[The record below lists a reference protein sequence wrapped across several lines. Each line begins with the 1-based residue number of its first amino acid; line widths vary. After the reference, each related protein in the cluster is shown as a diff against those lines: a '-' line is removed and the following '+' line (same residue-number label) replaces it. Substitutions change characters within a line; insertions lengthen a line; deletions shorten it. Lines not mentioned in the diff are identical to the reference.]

1 MLDTEF
7 MIQKIKNKLYSRLAG
22 TGNAVIIPFYIFIFQ
37 RLMGMRVLGGLQ
49 SNDISLSFGLTHGLR
64 IRFMGQHNSIAI
76 NKLVRIDNLKIDIL
90 GNNSQLVI
98 GKNVNITDCHFRV
111 SGENALLVIGDGAVL
126 VGNFI
131 LIADDDCT
139 LEIGNGSLLGAG
151 AQIRLGDSHAV
162 VNINEMKVSNK
173 ATHVKLHNRV
183 WLGLDCLVL
192 KNVEIGPNSVVGAR
206 SVITKNLPANSLS
219 AGVPAKVLRTGVTWH
234 HQSGDNMPDNWSH
247 EILRHIMKS

>member
-1 MLDTEF
+1 
-7 MIQKIKNKLYSRLAG
+7 MIQKLQNKLYSRFAG
-22 TGNAVIIPFYIFIFQ
+22 TNNLIFIAFYNFIFQ
-37 RLMGMRVLGGLQ
+37 KLMGMRILGALGL
-49 SNDISLSFGLTHGLR
+49 NNILLSFGLTQGLQ
-64 IRFMGQHNSIAI
+64 IRFMGKYNSIKI
-76 NKLVRIDNLKIDIL
+76 NKLVRICNLKIDVL
-90 GNNSQLVI
+90 GNNLKLFV
-98 GKNVNITDCHFRV
+98 GENVNITDCHFRV
-111 SGENALLVIGDGAVL
+111 SGENASFIIGDGAEL

-131 LIADDDCT
+131 LITDNDCT
-139 LEIGNGSLLGAG
+139 LEIGKGSLLGAG
-151 AQIRLGDSHAV
+151 SQIRLGDSHSV
-162 VNINEMKVSNK
+162 VDISEMKVCNR

-234 HQSGDNMPDNWSH
+234 YQSGDNMPDNWSH